1 MNYDHLVI
9 VPSCHLV
16 TTMLNTIHL
25 QTFLAVV
32 EAGNYSA
39 AAERLHMSQPA
50 VSQHIRALEQH
61 LDNVRL
67 FRRVGQQM
75 ALTHAGEELVEVA
88 REMLALS
95 ARAEENIRV
104 LRGQISGRVTIGCTP
119 SSGEQL
125 LSPLLATFRERFPAI
140 AVTVTIAPLETLL
153 EWLATQ
159 QAQVLLI
166 EEQQRRRGWE
176 SQLLGAERLV
186 LLAPRGHELLQQEQV
201 PPGMLRGLP
210 LVLPRA
216 GSPLRRIIED
226 GLRRRGVGAADVTVA
241 IETEGMGLM
250 VQAVRDGVGLAFV
263 PQLRLPRGRD
273 TGMVDLAG
281 VNLQQ
286 EWYVLRSRERGAPRA
301 VQELYAFIASADARK
316 LLTKEGL
323 KAPSE

>member
-1 MNYDHLVI
+1 M
-9 VPSCHLV
+9 
-16 TTMLNTIHL
+16 
-25 QTFLAVV
+25 V

-50 VSQHIRALEQH
+50 VSQHIRALERY

-104 LRGQISGRVTIGCTP
+104 LRGQISGRVVVGCTP

-125 LSPLLATFRERFPAI
+125 LSSLLASFRTRFPAI
-140 AVTVTIAPLETLL
+140 AVIVTIAPIETLL

-159 QAQVLLI
+159 QTQILLL

-176 SQLLGAERLV
+176 SQLLGVERLA
-186 LLAPRGHELLQQEQV
+186 LLAPRGHALLQQEQV

-210 LVLPRA
+210 LVLPLR

-226 GLRRRGVGAADVTVA
+226 GLRRRGIGAADITVA
-241 IETEGMGLM
+241 LETEGMGLM
-250 VQAVRDGVGLAFV
+250 VQAVRDGLGLAFV

-273 TGMVDLAG
+273 TGVIDLAG

-301 VQELYAFIASADARK
+301 VQELYSFMASKDARK
-316 LLTKEGL
+316 LLAKDGL
-323 KAPSE
+323 KVPTE

>member
-1 MNYDHLVI
+1 
-9 VPSCHLV
+9 
-16 TTMLNTIHL
+16 MLNTIHL

-32 EAGNYSA
+32 ESGNYSA

-61 LDNVRL
+61 LDNVPL
-67 FRRVGQQM
+67 FRRIGQRM

-95 ARAEENIRV
+95 SRAEENIRV
-104 LRGQISGRVTIGCTP
+104 LRGQISGRVTVGCTP

-125 LSPLLATFRERFPAI
+125 LSPLLANFRAHFPAI
-140 AVTVTIAPLETLL
+140 AVAVTMAPLETLL

-159 QAQVLLI
+159 QAQILLI

-176 SQLLGAERLV
+176 SQLLGVERLV
-186 LLAPRGHELLQQEQV
+186 LLAPRGHVLLQQEQV

-210 LVLPRA
+210 LVLPRS

-226 GLRRRGVGAADVTVA
+226 GLRRRGISAADITIA
-241 IETEGMGLM
+241 LETDGMGLM
-250 VQAVRDGVGLAFV
+250 VQAVRDGIGLAFV
-263 PQLRLPRGRD
+263 PQMRLPRGRD

-281 VNLQQ
+281 INLQQ
-286 EWYVLRSRERGAPRA
+286 EWHILRSRERGAPRA
-301 VQELYAFIASADARK
+301 VQELYSFIAGKDGRK
-316 LLTKEGL
+316 LLVKDGL

>member
-1 MNYDHLVI
+1 
-9 VPSCHLV
+9 
-16 TTMLNTIHL
+16 MLNTIHL

-104 LRGQISGRVTIGCTP
+104 LRGQIRGRVTVGCTP

-125 LSPLLATFRERFPAI
+125 LSPLLASFRTRFPAI

-176 SQLLGAERLV
+176 SQLLGVERLV
-186 LLAPRGHELLQQEQV
+186 LLAPRGHALLQQEQV

-210 LVLPRA
+210 LVLPRS

-226 GLRRRGVGAADVTVA
+226 GLRRRGVGAADMLIA
-241 IETEGMGLM
+241 LETEGMGLM
-250 VQAVRDGVGLAFV
+250 VQAVRDGIGLAFV
-263 PQLRLPRGRD
+263 PQMRLPRGRD

-281 VNLQQ
+281 VNMQQ
-286 EWYVLRSRERGAPRA
+286 EWYILRSRERGAPRA
-301 VQELYAFIASADARK
+301 VLELYSFIAGADARK
-316 LLTKEGL
+316 LLAKEGL
-323 KAPSE
+323 KVPSE

>member
-1 MNYDHLVI
+1 
-9 VPSCHLV
+9 
-16 TTMLNTIHL
+16 MLNTIHL

-50 VSQHIRALEQH
+50 VSQHIRALERY

-75 ALTHAGEELVEVA
+75 ALTHAGEELVDVA

-125 LSPLLATFRERFPAI
+125 LSSLLASFHMRFPAI

-153 EWLATQ
+153 DWLATQ
-159 QAQVLLI
+159 QAQILLI

-176 SQLLGAERLV
+176 SQLLGVERLA
-186 LLAPRGHELLQQEQV
+186 LLAPRGHALLQQEQV
-201 PPGMLRGLP
+201 PPGLLRGLP
-210 LVLPRA
+210 LVLPLR

-226 GLRRRGVGAADVTVA
+226 GLRRRSIGAADITVA
-241 IETEGMGLM
+241 LETEGMGLM
-250 VQAVRDGVGLAFV
+250 VQAVRDGLGLAFV
-263 PQLRLPRGRD
+263 PQMRPRHRRGRP
-273 TGMVDLAG
+273 GGREPPAG
-281 VNLQQ
+281 VVCPALA
-286 EWYVLRSRERGAPRA
+286 RARRAPRRA
-301 VQELYAFIASADARK
+301 GALQLHGQQGRTQAARQGRA
-316 LLTKEGL
+316 EGAL
-323 KAPSE
+323 GLAETR

>member
-1 MNYDHLVI
+1 
-9 VPSCHLV
+9 
-16 TTMLNTIHL
+16 MLNTIHL
-25 QTFLAVV
+25 QTFLAVI
-32 EAGNYSA
+32 ESGNYSA

-125 LSPLLATFRERFPAI
+125 LSPLLATFRGRFPAI
-140 AVTVTIAPLETLL
+140 AVAVTIAPLETLL
-153 EWLATQ
+153 EWLSTQ

-186 LLAPRGHELLQQEQV
+186 LLAPRGHALLQQEQV

-226 GLRRRGVGAADVTVA
+226 GLRRRGVGAADVVVA

-301 VQELYAFIASADARK
+301 VQELYAFFTSADARK

>member
-1 MNYDHLVI
+1 
-9 VPSCHLV
+9 
-16 TTMLNTIHL
+16 MLNTIHL

-50 VSQHIRALEQH
+50 VSQHIRSLEQY

-104 LRGQISGRVTIGCTP
+104 LRGQVSGRITVGCTP

-125 LSPLLATFRERFPAI
+125 LSPLLAAFHTRFPAI
-140 AVTVTIAPLETLL
+140 SISVTIAPLETLL

-159 QAQVLLI
+159 QAQLLVI

-176 SQLLGAERLV
+176 SHLLGVERLA
-186 LLAPRGHELLQQEQV
+186 LLAPRGHALLQQEQV
-201 PPGMLRGLP
+201 PPGLLRGQP
-210 LVLPRA
+210 LVLPRS
-216 GSPLRRIIED
+216 GSPLRRSIED
-226 GLRRRGVGAADVTVA
+226 GLRRRGISAADMTIA
-241 IETEGMGLM
+241 LETEGLGLM
-250 VQAVRDGVGLAFV
+250 VQAVRDGIGLAFV
-263 PQLRLPRGRD
+263 PHMRLPRGRD
-273 TGMVDLAG
+273 TGVIDLAG

-301 VQELYAFIASADARK
+301 VQELYAFMSSKDARK
-316 LLTKEGL
+316 LLAKDGL
-323 KAPSE
+323 QVPNE

>member
-1 MNYDHLVI
+1 
-9 VPSCHLV
+9 
-16 TTMLNTIHL
+16 MLNTIHL

-125 LSPLLATFRERFPAI
+125 LSPLLALFRERFPAI
-140 AVTVTIAPLETLL
+140 AVAVTIAPLETLL

-186 LLAPRGHELLQQEQV
+186 LLAPRGHALLQQEQV

-301 VQELYAFIASADARK
+301 VQELYAFFTSADARK
-316 LLTKEGL
+316 LLAKEGL

>member
-1 MNYDHLVI
+1 
-9 VPSCHLV
+9 
-16 TTMLNTIHL
+16 MLNTIHL

-32 EAGNYSA
+32 ESGNYSA

-61 LDNVRL
+61 LDNVPL
-67 FRRVGQQM
+67 FRRIGQRM

-95 ARAEENIRV
+95 SRAEENIRV
-104 LRGQISGRVTIGCTP
+104 LRGQISGRVTVGCTP

-125 LSPLLATFRERFPAI
+125 LSPLLANFRAHFPAI
-140 AVTVTIAPLETLL
+140 AVTVTMAPLETLL

-159 QAQVLLI
+159 QAQILLI

-176 SQLLGAERLV
+176 SQLLGVERLV
-186 LLAPRGHELLQQEQV
+186 LLAPRGHALLQQEQV

-210 LVLPRA
+210 LVLPRS

-226 GLRRRGVGAADVTVA
+226 GLRRRGISAADITIA
-241 IETEGMGLM
+241 LETDGMGLM
-250 VQAVRDGVGLAFV
+250 VQAVRDGIGLAFV
-263 PQLRLPRGRD
+263 PQMRLPRSRD

-281 VNLQQ
+281 INLQQ
-286 EWYVLRSRERGAPRA
+286 EWHILRSRERGAPRA
-301 VQELYAFIASADARK
+301 VQELYSFIAGKDGRK
-316 LLTKEGL
+316 ILVKDGL

>member
-1 MNYDHLVI
+1 
-9 VPSCHLV
+9 
-16 TTMLNTIHL
+16 MLNSIHL

-32 EAGNYSA
+32 ESGNYSA

-88 REMLALS
+88 REILALS

-140 AVTVTIAPLETLL
+140 AVAVTIAPLETLL

-186 LLAPRGHELLQQEQV
+186 LLAPRGHALLQQEQV

-301 VQELYAFIASADARK
+301 VQELYMFFTSADARK
-316 LLTKEGL
+316 LLAKEGL

>member
-1 MNYDHLVI
+1 
-9 VPSCHLV
+9 
-16 TTMLNTIHL
+16 MLNTIHL

-61 LDNVRL
+61 LDSVRL

-88 REMLALS
+88 REMLSLS

-125 LSPLLATFRERFPAI
+125 LSPLLATFRTRFPAI

-153 EWLATQ
+153 DWLATQ
-159 QAQVLLI
+159 QAQVLLV

-186 LLAPRGHELLQQEQV
+186 LLAPRGHALLQQEQV

-263 PQLRLPRGRD
+263 PQMRLPRGRD

-301 VQELYAFIASADARK
+301 VQELYSFIASPDARK
-316 LLTKEGL
+316 LLAKEGL
-323 KAPSE
+323 KMTTD

>member
-1 MNYDHLVI
+1 
-9 VPSCHLV
+9 
-16 TTMLNTIHL
+16 MLNTIHL

-75 ALTHAGEELVEVA
+75 ALTHVGEELVEVA

-125 LSPLLATFRERFPAI
+125 LSPLLASFRTRFPAI

-153 EWLATQ
+153 EWLATR

-176 SQLLGAERLV
+176 SQLLGMERLV
-186 LLAPRGHELLQQEQV
+186 LLAPRGHALLQQEQV

-210 LVLPRA
+210 LVLPRS

-226 GLRRRGVGAADVTVA
+226 GLRRRGVGAADMMVA

-250 VQAVRDGVGLAFV
+250 VQAVRDGIGLAFV
-263 PQLRLPRGRD
+263 PQMRLPRGRD

-286 EWYVLRSRERGAPRA
+286 EWYILRSRERGAPRA
-301 VQELYAFIASADARK
+301 VQELYSFIAGADARK
-316 LLTKEGL
+316 LLAKEGL
-323 KAPSE
+323 KMPSE

>member
-1 MNYDHLVI
+1 
-9 VPSCHLV
+9 
-16 TTMLNTIHL
+16 MLNTIHL

-50 VSQHIRALEQH
+50 VSQHIRALERY

-75 ALTHAGEELVEVA
+75 TLTHVGEELVEVA

-104 LRGQISGRVTIGCTP
+104 LRGQISGRVTVGCTP

-125 LSPLLATFRERFPAI
+125 LSPLLSSFRTRFPAI
-140 AVTVTIAPLETLL
+140 SVTVTIAPLETLL

-159 QAQVLLI
+159 QAQILLI

-176 SQLLGAERLV
+176 SQLLGVERLA
-186 LLAPRGHELLQQEQV
+186 LLAPRGHALLQQEQV
-201 PPGMLRGLP
+201 PPGLLRGLP
-210 LVLPRA
+210 LVLPLR

-226 GLRRRGVGAADVTVA
+226 GLRRRGIGAADIMVA
-241 IETEGMGLM
+241 LETEGMGLM
-250 VQAVRDGVGLAFV
+250 VQAVRDGLGLAFV
-263 PQLRLPRGRD
+263 PQMRLPRGRD
-273 TGMVDLAG
+273 TGVVDLAG

-301 VQELYAFIASADARK
+301 VQELYSFMSSKDARK
-316 LLTKEGL
+316 LIAKDGL
-323 KAPSE
+323 KVPSD

>member
-1 MNYDHLVI
+1 
-9 VPSCHLV
+9 
-16 TTMLNTIHL
+16 MLNTIHL

-32 EAGNYSA
+32 ESGNYSA

-61 LDNVRL
+61 LDNVPL
-67 FRRVGQQM
+67 FRRVGQRM

-95 ARAEENIRV
+95 SRAEENIRV
-104 LRGQISGRVTIGCTP
+104 LRGQISGRVTVGCTP

-125 LSPLLATFRERFPAI
+125 LSPLLANFRAHFPAI
-140 AVTVTIAPLETLL
+140 AVTVTMAPLETLL

-159 QAQVLLI
+159 QAQILLI

-176 SQLLGAERLV
+176 SQLLGVERLV
-186 LLAPRGHELLQQEQV
+186 LLAPRGHVLLQQEQV

-210 LVLPRA
+210 LVLPRS

-226 GLRRRGVGAADVTVA
+226 GLRRRGISAADITIA
-241 IETEGMGLM
+241 LETDGMGLM
-250 VQAVRDGVGLAFV
+250 VQAVRDGIGRAFV
-263 PQLRLPRGRD
+263 PQMRLPRSRD

-281 VNLQQ
+281 INLQQ
-286 EWYVLRSRERGAPRA
+286 EWHILRSRERGAPRA
-301 VQELYAFIASADARK
+301 VQELYSFIAGKDGRK
-316 LLTKEGL
+316 LLVKDGL

>member
-1 MNYDHLVI
+1 
-9 VPSCHLV
+9 
-16 TTMLNTIHL
+16 MLNTIHL

-32 EAGNYSA
+32 ESGNYSA

-61 LDNVRL
+61 LDNVPL
-67 FRRVGQQM
+67 FRRVGQRM

-95 ARAEENIRV
+95 SRAEENIRV
-104 LRGQISGRVTIGCTP
+104 LRGQISGRVTVGCTP

-125 LSPLLATFRERFPAI
+125 LSPLLANFRAHFPAI
-140 AVTVTIAPLETLL
+140 AVTVTMAPLETLL

-159 QAQVLLI
+159 QAQILLI

-176 SQLLGAERLV
+176 SQLLGVERLV
-186 LLAPRGHELLQQEQV
+186 LLAPRGHVLLQQEQV

-210 LVLPRA
+210 LVLPRS

-226 GLRRRGVGAADVTVA
+226 GLRRRGISAADITIA
-241 IETEGMGLM
+241 LETDGMGLM
-250 VQAVRDGVGLAFV
+250 VQAVRDGIGLAFV
-263 PQLRLPRGRD
+263 PQMRLPRSRD

-281 VNLQQ
+281 INLQQ
-286 EWYVLRSRERGAPRA
+286 EWHILRSRERGAPRA
-301 VQELYAFIASADARK
+301 VQELFSFIAGKDGRK
-316 LLTKEGL
+316 LLVKDGL